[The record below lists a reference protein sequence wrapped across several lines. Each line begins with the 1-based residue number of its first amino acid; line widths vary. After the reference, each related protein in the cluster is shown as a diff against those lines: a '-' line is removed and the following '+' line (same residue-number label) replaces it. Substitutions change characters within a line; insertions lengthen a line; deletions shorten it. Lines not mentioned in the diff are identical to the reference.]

1 MEILVSL
8 LGLGVGGLVNVL
20 ADSLPR
26 SRRPERPHCPSC
38 TAPRPLSAWLG
49 LVALFTKGWRCLYCD
64 TPRNWRTPLIE
75 IVMMAGALWLY
86 IGDPFPTN
94 FWPAFIIFS
103 IFLLITVIDIEHR
116 LILHV
121 VTGPSA
127 LLIGLFG
134 VLDPE
139 RGFQKTLV
147 GGVVGF
153 GVVLGLYLLGG
164 VFARLVA
171 RLRGQILDEVAFGF
185 GDVTLAGVLGLSVGY
200 PGILIALFLGILA
213 AGEYSLVHILFMF
226 SRRKYKA
233 FVPFPYGPFLVL
245 GASIVYFGRGSL
257 EDTIFPFGPLWF
269 LGLLI
274 VFFTAMS
281 ARERLRGTS
290 KTG

>member
-1 MEILVSL
+1 MEIFVSL

-26 SRRPERPHCPSC
+26 SRRPEKPHCPSC

-64 TPRNWRTPLIE
+64 TPRNWRSPLIE
-75 IVMMAGALWLY
+75 IVMIVGTLWLY
-86 IGDPFPTN
+86 LRDPLPPA
-94 FWPAFIIFS
+94 FWPALIIFS

-127 LLIGLFG
+127 LLIGLLG

-153 GVVLGLYLLGG
+153 AVVLGLYLLGG

-171 RLRGQILDEVAFGF
+171 RLRGQILEEVAFGF
-185 GDVTLAGVLGLSVGY
+185 GDVTLAGVLGLCVGY
-200 PGILIALFLGILA
+200 PGILIALFLGVLA

-226 SRRKYKA
+226 IRRQYKA
-233 FVPFPYGPFLVL
+233 FVPIPYGPFLVL
-245 GASIVYFGRGSL
+245 GASLVYFGERSIV
-257 EDTIFPFGPLWF
+257 ETIFPYGPLWF

-274 VFFTAMS
+274 VFFAALS
-281 ARERLRGTS
+281 IRERLRRAS
-290 KTG
+290 